1 MFYESRPIVARAA
14 RREAAIAAAKS
25 GQMSHRDILLV
36 LIGLMSGMFLS
47 ALDQSVV
54 GTAMRTIADDLQ
66 GLELQA
72 WVTTSY
78 LITSTVATP
87 IYGKLGDIFGRRKL
101 FIIAISIFL
110 FGSLLCGFAA
120 DMFQLAMF
128 RAVQG
133 IGAGGLFALAL
144 TVLADIVPPRE
155 RARYQGMFL
164 AVFGTSSVLGPVV
177 GGLFA
182 SADSIMFTEG
192 WRWVFLINLP
202 IGAIALFMVV
212 TFLHVPHTPKPQ
224 RIDWWG
230 AVTIVLAVV
239 PLLLVAENGNEWGWG
254 STLSISMYVVG
265 GLGILAFILAERAA
279 KETAL
284 LPLALFRSSSF
295 SMSTIVGVI
304 VGFGMFGG
312 MITLPLMLQ
321 LVNGATPTESGLM
334 MLPMV
339 LGMMLATM
347 VAGQVTRKTG
357 QYKIFLR
364 TGTFML
370 LVGYLYMITYNAD
383 MPYWQMSIGMLVI
396 GMGLGQLMQTLTLVA
411 QQSVKASDI
420 GVATSSATFF
430 RQMGGTLGVAVFISI
445 LFNSLADTIGNAF
458 KNKQILADITAAAQD
473 PAVLADPANLEFL
486 KALADSE
493 SSTALS
499 DQLKTDSSFLNT
511 IDPRLARP
519 FEVGFAESAV
529 QVFVWGSVAVA
540 IAFVLS
546 FFIKA
551 PPLRETSAA
560 QEAAAAAAAAS

>member
-1 MFYESRPIVARAA
+1 VARAA
-14 RREAAIAAAKS
+14 RKEAAIAAAKS

-72 WVTTSY
+72 WVTTAY

-87 IYGKLGDIFGRRKL
+87 IYGKLGDIFGRRRL

-110 FGSLLCGFAA
+110 FGSLLCGFAN
-120 DMFQLAMF
+120 DMFQLAAY

-182 SADSIMFTEG
+182 SADSILFTEG

-254 STLSISMYVVG
+254 STLAISMYVVG

-279 KETAL
+279 KEEAL
-284 LPLALFRSSSF
+284 LPLALFKSSSF
-295 SMSTIVGVI
+295 SMSTILGVI

-339 LGMMLATM
+339 LGMMIATM

-357 QYKIFLR
+357 QYKIFIR
-364 TGTFML
+364 TGTSML
-370 LVGYLYMITYNAD
+370 LVGYIYMIGYSAD
-383 MPYWQMSIGMLVI
+383 MAYWQIAIGMLII

-411 QQSVKASDI
+411 QQSVPASDI

-445 LFNSLADTIGNAF
+445 LFNSLGDTIGKAF
-458 KNKQILADITAAAQD
+458 KNKEILADITAAAQD
-473 PAVLADPANLEFL
+473 PAVLADPNNVEFL
-486 KALADSE
+486 QSLAE
-493 SSTALS
+493 GGGSSLG
-499 DQLKTDSSFLNT
+499 DQLKTDSSFLNL

-560 QEAAAAAAAAS
+560 QEAAAAAANH

>member
-1 MFYESRPIVARAA
+1 MARAA
-14 RREAAIAAAKS
+14 RKEAAIAAAKS

-72 WVTTSY
+72 WVTTAY

-87 IYGKLGDIFGRRKL
+87 IYGKLGDIFGRRRL

-110 FGSLLCGFAA
+110 FGSLLCGFAN
-120 DMFQLAMF
+120 DMFQLAAY

-182 SADSIMFTEG
+182 SADSILFTEG

-254 STLSISMYVVG
+254 STLAISMYVVG

-279 KETAL
+279 KEEAL
-284 LPLALFRSSSF
+284 LPLALFKSSSF
-295 SMSTIVGVI
+295 SMSTILGVI

-339 LGMMLATM
+339 LGMMIATM

-357 QYKIFLR
+357 QYKIFIR
-364 TGTFML
+364 TGTSML
-370 LVGYLYMITYNAD
+370 LVGYIYMIGYSAD
-383 MPYWQMSIGMLVI
+383 MAYWQIAIGMLII

-411 QQSVKASDI
+411 QQSVPASDI

-445 LFNSLADTIGNAF
+445 LFNSLGDTIGKAF
-458 KNKQILADITAAAQD
+458 KNKEILADITAAAQD
-473 PAVLADPANLEFL
+473 PAVLADPNNVEFL
-486 KALADSE
+486 QSLAE
-493 SSTALS
+493 GGGSSLG
-499 DQLKTDSSFLNT
+499 DQLKTDSSFLNN

-560 QEAAAAAAAAS
+560 QEAAAAAAAANH

>member
-1 MFYESRPIVARAA
+1 VARAA
-14 RREAAIAAAKS
+14 RKEAAIAAAKS

-72 WVTTSY
+72 WVTTAY

-87 IYGKLGDIFGRRKL
+87 IYGKLGDIFGRRRL

-110 FGSLLCGFAA
+110 FGSLLCGFAN
-120 DMFQLAMF
+120 DMFQLAAY

-182 SADSIMFTEG
+182 SADSILFTEG

-254 STLSISMYVVG
+254 STLAISMYVVG

-279 KETAL
+279 KEEAL
-284 LPLALFRSSSF
+284 LPLALFKSSSF
-295 SMSTIVGVI
+295 SMSTILGVI

-339 LGMMLATM
+339 LGMMIATM

-357 QYKIFLR
+357 QYKIFIR
-364 TGTFML
+364 TGTSML
-370 LVGYLYMITYNAD
+370 LVGYIYMIGYSAD
-383 MPYWQMSIGMLVI
+383 MAYWQVAIGMLII

-411 QQSVKASDI
+411 QQSVPASDI

-445 LFNSLADTIGNAF
+445 LFNSLGDTIGKAF
-458 KNKQILADITAAAQD
+458 KNKEILADITAAAQD
-473 PAVLADPANLEFL
+473 PAVLADPNNVEFL
-486 KALADSE
+486 QSLAE
-493 SSTALS
+493 GGGSTLG
-499 DQLKTDSSFLNT
+499 DQLKTDSSFLNN

-560 QEAAAAAAAAS
+560 QEAAAAAANH

>member
-1 MFYESRPIVARAA
+1 MARAA

-101 FIIAISIFL
+101 FIVAISIFL

-182 SADSIMFTEG
+182 SADSILFTEG

-284 LPLALFRSSSF
+284 LPLSLFRSSSF

-458 KNKQILADITAAAQD
+458 KNKQVLADITAAAQD
-473 PAVLADPANLEFL
+473 PAVLANPENVEFL
-486 KALADSE
+486 RALADSE
-493 SSTALS
+493 SSSALS

-560 QEAAAAAAAAS
+560 QEAAAAAAAS

>member
-1 MFYESRPIVARAA
+1 
-14 RREAAIAAAKS
+14 
-25 GQMSHRDILLV
+25 
-36 LIGLMSGMFLS
+36 
-47 ALDQSVV
+47 
-54 GTAMRTIADDLQ
+54 
-66 GLELQA
+66 
-72 WVTTSY
+72 
-78 LITSTVATP
+78 
-87 IYGKLGDIFGRRKL
+87 
-101 FIIAISIFL
+101 
-110 FGSLLCGFAA
+110 
-120 DMFQLAMF
+120 
-128 RAVQG
+128 
-133 IGAGGLFALAL
+133 
-144 TVLADIVPPRE
+144 
-155 RARYQGMFL
+155 
-164 AVFGTSSVLGPVV
+164 
-177 GGLFA
+177 
-182 SADSIMFTEG
+182 
-192 WRWVFLINLP
+192 
-202 IGAIALFMVV
+202 
-212 TFLHVPHTPKPQ
+212 
-224 RIDWWG
+224 
-230 AVTIVLAVV
+230 
-239 PLLLVAENGNEWGWG
+239 
-254 STLSISMYVVG
+254 
-265 GLGILAFILAERAA
+265 
-279 KETAL
+279 
-284 LPLALFRSSSF
+284 
-295 SMSTIVGVI
+295 
-304 VGFGMFGG
+304 
-312 MITLPLMLQ
+312 
-321 LVNGATPTESGLM
+321 M

-458 KNKQILADITAAAQD
+458 KNKQVLADITAAAQD
-473 PAVLADPANLEFL
+473 PAVLANPENVEFL
-486 KALADSE
+486 RALADSE

-560 QEAAAAAAAAS
+560 QEAAAAAAAS

>member
-1 MFYESRPIVARAA
+1 MFQESRPVVARAA

-54 GTAMRTIADDLQ
+54 GTAMRTIADDLK

-182 SADSIMFTEG
+182 SADSILFTEG

-202 IGAIALFMVV
+202 IGAVALFMVV

-279 KETAL
+279 KEEAL

-347 VAGQVTRKTG
+347 VAGQITRKTG

-370 LVGYLYMITYNAD
+370 LVGYLYMLTYNAD
-383 MPYWQMSIGMLVI
+383 MPFWQMSIGMLVI

-411 QQSVKASDI
+411 QQSVQASDI

-445 LFNSLADTIGNAF
+445 LFNSLGDTIGRAF
-458 KNKQILADITAAAQD
+458 KDKQILADITAAAQD
-473 PAVLADPANLEFL
+473 PAVLADPNNVAFL
-486 KALADSE
+486 KSLAE
-493 SSTALS
+493 GGGSSLG

-560 QEAAAAAAAAS
+560 QEAAAAASGH

>member
-1 MFYESRPIVARAA
+1 MFEESRPFVARAA

-101 FIIAISIFL
+101 FIVAISIFL

-182 SADSIMFTEG
+182 SADSILFTEG

-284 LPLALFRSSSF
+284 LPLSLFRSSSF

-445 LFNSLADTIGNAF
+445 LFNNLADTIGNAF

-473 PAVLADPANLEFL
+473 PDVLANPENVEFL
-486 KALADSE
+486 RSLADSE
-493 SSTALS
+493 ASNALS

-529 QVFVWGSVAVA
+529 QVFVWGSIAVA

-560 QEAAAAAAAAS
+560 QEAAAAAAAS

>member
-1 MFYESRPIVARAA
+1 VARAA
-14 RREAAIAAAKS
+14 RKEAAIAAAKS

-72 WVTTSY
+72 WVTTAY

-87 IYGKLGDIFGRRKL
+87 IYGKLGDIFGRRRL

-110 FGSLLCGFAA
+110 FGSLLCGFAN
-120 DMFQLAMF
+120 DMFQLAAY

-182 SADSIMFTEG
+182 SADSILFTEG

-254 STLSISMYVVG
+254 STLAISMYVVG

-279 KETAL
+279 KEEAL
-284 LPLALFRSSSF
+284 LPLALFKSSSF
-295 SMSTIVGVI
+295 SMSTILGVI

-339 LGMMLATM
+339 LGMMIATM

-357 QYKIFLR
+357 QYKIFIR
-364 TGTFML
+364 TGTSML
-370 LVGYLYMITYNAD
+370 LVGYIYMIGYSAD
-383 MPYWQMSIGMLVI
+383 MAYWQIAIGMLII

-411 QQSVKASDI
+411 QQSVPASDI

-445 LFNSLADTIGNAF
+445 LFNSLGDTIGKAF
-458 KNKQILADITAAAQD
+458 KNKEILADITAAAQD
-473 PAVLADPANLEFL
+473 PAVLADPNNVEFL
-486 KALADSE
+486 QSLAE
-493 SSTALS
+493 GGGSTLG
-499 DQLKTDSSFLNT
+499 DQLKTDSSFLNN

-560 QEAAAAAAAAS
+560 QEAAAAAANH

>member
-1 MFYESRPIVARAA
+1 
-14 RREAAIAAAKS
+14 
-25 GQMSHRDILLV
+25 
-36 LIGLMSGMFLS
+36 
-47 ALDQSVV
+47 
-54 GTAMRTIADDLQ
+54 
-66 GLELQA
+66 
-72 WVTTSY
+72 
-78 LITSTVATP
+78 
-87 IYGKLGDIFGRRKL
+87 
-101 FIIAISIFL
+101 
-110 FGSLLCGFAA
+110 
-120 DMFQLAMF
+120 
-128 RAVQG
+128 
-133 IGAGGLFALAL
+133 
-144 TVLADIVPPRE
+144 
-155 RARYQGMFL
+155 
-164 AVFGTSSVLGPVV
+164 
-177 GGLFA
+177 
-182 SADSIMFTEG
+182 
-192 WRWVFLINLP
+192 
-202 IGAIALFMVV
+202 
-212 TFLHVPHTPKPQ
+212 
-224 RIDWWG
+224 
-230 AVTIVLAVV
+230 
-239 PLLLVAENGNEWGWG
+239 
-254 STLSISMYVVG
+254 
-265 GLGILAFILAERAA
+265 
-279 KETAL
+279 
-284 LPLALFRSSSF
+284 
-295 SMSTIVGVI
+295 
-304 VGFGMFGG
+304 
-312 MITLPLMLQ
+312 
-321 LVNGATPTESGLM
+321 M

-339 LGMMLATM
+339 LGMMMATM
-347 VAGQVTRKTG
+347 VAGQVTRRTG

-458 KNKQILADITAAAQD
+458 ENKQIQADITAAAQD

-486 KALADSE
+486 RALASE

-560 QEAAAAAAAAS
+560 QEAAAAAAAS

>member
-1 MFYESRPIVARAA
+1 MARAA
-14 RREAAIAAAKS
+14 RKEAAIAAAKS

-72 WVTTSY
+72 WVTTAY

-110 FGSLLCGFAA
+110 FGSLLCGFAN
-120 DMFQLAMF
+120 DMFQLAAY

-182 SADSIMFTEG
+182 SADSILFTEG

-254 STLSISMYVVG
+254 SSLAISMYVVG

-279 KETAL
+279 KEEAL
-284 LPLALFRSSSF
+284 LPLSLFKSSSF
-295 SMSTIVGVI
+295 SMSTILGVI

-339 LGMMLATM
+339 LGMMIATM
-347 VAGQVTRKTG
+347 VAGQVTRRTG
-357 QYKIFLR
+357 QYKIFIR
-364 TGTFML
+364 TGTSML
-370 LVGYLYMITYNAD
+370 LVGYLYMIGYSAD
-383 MPYWQMSIGMLVI
+383 MAYWQIAIGMLII

-411 QQSVKASDI
+411 QQSVPASDI

-445 LFNSLADTIGNAF
+445 LFNSLGYTIGKAF
-458 KNKQILADITAAAQD
+458 KNKEILADITAAAQD
-473 PAVLADPANLEFL
+473 PAVLADPNNVEFL
-486 KALADSE
+486 QSLAE
-493 SSTALS
+493 GGGSTLG
-499 DQLKTDSSFLNT
+499 DQLKTDSSFLNN

-551 PPLRETSAA
+551 PPLRETSAS
-560 QEAAAAAAAAS
+560 QEAAAAAANH

>member
-1 MFYESRPIVARAA
+1 MARAA
-14 RREAAIAAAKS
+14 RKEAAIAAAKS

-72 WVTTSY
+72 WVTTAY

-87 IYGKLGDIFGRRKL
+87 IYGKLGDIFGRRRL

-110 FGSLLCGFAA
+110 FGSLLCGFAN
-120 DMFQLAMF
+120 DMFQLAAY

-182 SADSIMFTEG
+182 SADSILFTEG

-254 STLSISMYVVG
+254 STLAISMYVVG

-279 KETAL
+279 KEEAL
-284 LPLALFRSSSF
+284 LPLALFKSSSF
-295 SMSTIVGVI
+295 SMSTILGVI

-339 LGMMLATM
+339 LGMMIATM

-357 QYKIFLR
+357 QYKIFIR
-364 TGTFML
+364 TGTSML
-370 LVGYLYMITYNAD
+370 LVGYIYMIGYSAD
-383 MPYWQMSIGMLVI
+383 MAYWQIAIGMLII

-411 QQSVKASDI
+411 QQSVPASDI

-445 LFNSLADTIGNAF
+445 LFNSLGDTIGKAF
-458 KNKQILADITAAAQD
+458 KNKEILADITAAAQD
-473 PAVLADPANLEFL
+473 PAVLADPNNVEFL
-486 KALADSE
+486 QSLAE
-493 SSTALS
+493 GGGSSLG
-499 DQLKTDSSFLNT
+499 DQLKTDSSFLNL

-560 QEAAAAAAAAS
+560 QEAAAAAANH

>member
-1 MFYESRPIVARAA
+1 MARAA
-14 RREAAIAAAKS
+14 RKEAAIAAAKS

-47 ALDQSVV
+47 ALDQSIV

-72 WVTTSY
+72 WVTTAY

-87 IYGKLGDIFGRRKL
+87 IYGKLGDIFGRRRL

-110 FGSLLCGFAA
+110 FGSLLCGFAN
-120 DMFQLAMF
+120 DMFQLAAY

-182 SADSIMFTEG
+182 SVDSILFTEG

-254 STLSISMYVVG
+254 SSLAISMYVVG

-279 KETAL
+279 KEEAL

-339 LGMMLATM
+339 LGMMLATLT
-347 VAGQVTRKTG
+347 VGQITRRTGHYKT
-357 QYKIFLR
+357 FLR
-364 TGTFML
+364 TGTLML
-370 LVGYLYMITYNAD
+370 LIGYVYMIGYSAD
-383 MPYWQMSIGMLVI
+383 MPYWQVSIGMLII
-396 GMGLGQLMQTLTLVA
+396 GLGLGQLMQTLTLVA
-411 QQSVKASDI
+411 QQSVAASDI

-445 LFNSLADTIGNAF
+445 LFNSLGDTIGKAF
-458 KNKQILADITAAAQD
+458 KNKQILAEITTAAQD
-473 PAVLADPANLEFL
+473 PAVLADPDNVEFL
-486 KALADSE
+486 QSLAE
-493 SSTALS
+493 GGGSSLG
-499 DQLKTDSSFLNT
+499 DQLKTDSSFLNN

-551 PPLRETSAA
+551 PPLRETSAS
-560 QEAAAAAAAAS
+560 QEAAAAAANH